1 MPPTGVCQR
10 IALATLAAPSLSCS
24 LERRKSM
31 ERTERVQLHL
41 ALSFKKEPRDHPRI
55 AALLEE
61 GYRIDQLQRVT
72 DKEAVVTLVRRP
84 SPAPSRI

>member
-1 MPPTGVCQR
+1 
-10 IALATLAAPSLSCS
+10 
-24 LERRKSM
+24 M
-31 ERTERVQLHL
+31 ERSARVQMHL

-72 DKEAVVTLVRRP
+72 DTEAVVTLVRPEEADR
-84 SPAPSRI
+84 A